1 VEREDSAL
9 TAAIT
14 AGDRTAEEELY
25 LRFVPRVRCM
35 VESALHHG
43 PDCEDVTCVILE
55 DVIAGLRRGSFRGES
70 RIGTYIYA
78 VARNKIM
85 EHFRRR
91 RPETIDL
98 PGDIPDRA
106 PAPDQGIIRE
116 ELDAAIH
123 SALAGLSPKY
133 RTVLYLYFYKGM
145 TIGQIAQSLDVAPRR
160 VSEWKDYGLG
170 VLRSRFGRG
179 LERYR

>member
-9 TAAIT
+9 TAAI
-14 AGDRTAEEELY
+14 AVGDRAAEEELY
-25 LRFVPRVRCM
+25 RRFAPRVRCL

-43 PDCEDVTCVILE
+43 PDCEDVSCVILE
-55 DVIAGLRRGSFRGES
+55 EVIVGLRRGSFRGES
-70 RIGTYIYA
+70 SIGTFIYA

-85 EHFRRR
+85 EYFRRR
-91 RPETIDL
+91 RPETTDL
-98 PGDIPDRA
+98 PTDIPDRA
-106 PAPDQGIIRE
+106 PAPDDGIIRE
-116 ELDAAIH
+116 ELDLAIR

-133 RTVLYLYFYKGM
+133 RTVLYLHFYKGM
-145 TIGQIAQSLDVAPRR
+145 TVGQVAQRLDVPPRR

-170 VLRSRFGRG
+170 VLRSRFGRR